1 MQIAI
6 PQPIPGETLEA
17 HFLRFD
23 NEDQASQA
31 KEQIQTALAQALPH
45 QPVEV
50 DLPTGERLVLTPSE
64 RWFLEQMLGVNI
76 FLLLFSG
83 MR

>member
-17 HFLRFD
+17 HFLQFD
-23 NEDQASQA
+23 SEDQASQA

-50 DLPTGERLVLTPSE
+50 DLPTGERLVLTPAQ
-64 RWFLEQMLGVNI
+64 RWFLDQLMGADI

-83 MR
+83 IR